1 MKKITTK
8 AQARELVGAM
18 LENSDLEIQLFDE
31 MYGNEII
38 SLVPDKEL
46 DYNCEMI
53 WRDTVSGESGKT
65 QMTVVGV
72 VGMIFEHRKFINKSG
87 RLANI

>member
-18 LENSDLEIQLFDE
+18 LKNSDLEIQLFDE

-38 SLVPDKEL
+38 SLVPDEEL

-65 QMTVVGV
+65 PMTVVGV

>member
-1 MKKITTK
+1 MKKITTR
-8 AQARELVGAM
+8 AQARELVEAM
-18 LENSDLEIQLFDE
+18 LENSNLEIQLFDE

-46 DYNCEMI
+46 DYNCEMT

-65 QMTVVGV
+65 EMTVVGV
-72 VGMIFEHRKFINKSG
+72 VSMIFEHRKFINKSG
-87 RLANI
+87 QLANI